1 MAKFSIAILELLD
14 HNEFTVK
21 DPFNFDNFAKEI
33 STYTS
38 LDAESL
44 LTKFYYVKQSLI
56 VLVIYII
63 KIFEIEN
70 FSN

>member
-44 LTKFYYVKQSLI
+44 LTNISLSET
-56 VLVIYII
+56 II
-63 KIFEIEN
+63 NCVSDLHNKN
-70 FSN
+70 L

>member
-33 STYTS
+33 STHTS

-44 LTKFYYVKQSLI
+44 LSNISLSET
-56 VLVIYII
+56 II
-63 KIFEIEN
+63 NCVSDLHNKN
-70 FSN
+70 L